1 MKAKPVTYKGINFR
15 STLEVKHY
23 INMTEVFGWEVEYE
37 PTIEGL
43 RGWLPDFLIKGCRR
57 DILVEV
63 KPIRCFE
70 EWANHPDCDKVIN
83 SGIFNTHT
91 FYDFL
96 VLGANSFLRHSKSDT
111 HDKDTVIGYYS
122 DIGEQRQYQEPDDP
136 PPTFTFEDAE
146 LTYCSENERVGFSV
160 IIQNWYD
167 RINKENF
174 HKPYGQFNHRREELE
189 ELKFKW
195 NQIQSKYQWQP
206 TR

>member
-70 EWANHPDCDKVIN
+70 EWANLLIVTGKPSIVGSYSTSQPK
-83 SGIFNTHT
+83 T
-91 FYDFL
+91 
-96 VLGANSFLRHSKSDT
+96 
-111 HDKDTVIGYYS
+111 S
-122 DIGEQRQYQEPDDP
+122 DI
-136 PPTFTFEDAE
+136 
-146 LTYCSENERVGFSV
+146 
-160 IIQNWYD
+160 
-167 RINKENF
+167 
-174 HKPYGQFNHRREELE
+174 
-189 ELKFKW
+189 
-195 NQIQSKYQWQP
+195 
-206 TR
+206 